1 MNSATNDDFNALKD
15 QALIGNSFKTNKLLS
30 ETNLL
35 DEKNVY
41 YLSSINQR
49 LNRIAEIKKIS
60 KYKNLEIAMNNL
72 KPPIFWKDKQNFLAQ
87 AKKWDLDKIRK
98 ALNLTYEFEVRV
110 KSNSLINKNILL
122 KKLVIDICKIANS

>member
-1 MNSATNDDFNALKD
+1 
-15 QALIGNSFKTNKLLS
+15 
-30 ETNLL
+30 
-35 DEKNVY
+35 
-41 YLSSINQR
+41 
-49 LNRIAEIKKIS
+49 
-60 KYKNLEIAMNNL
+60 MNNL